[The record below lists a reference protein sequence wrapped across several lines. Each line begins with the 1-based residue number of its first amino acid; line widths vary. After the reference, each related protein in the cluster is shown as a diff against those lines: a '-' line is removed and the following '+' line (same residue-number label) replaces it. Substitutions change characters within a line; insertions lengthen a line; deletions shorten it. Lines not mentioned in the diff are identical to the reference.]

1 MSGTMKL
8 IKIALACALALT
20 SILHAT
26 EAAGFSVDLIHRDS
40 LKSPSLQ
47 SSFEHVEATVQR
59 SFNRAKTLILRDGG
73 NNSPQAASVDIV
85 PDAGEYLMR
94 FGLGTPQVETLAI
107 ADTGSDLT
115 WVQCAPCQKCFKQK
129 APIFDPSKSS
139 TYKPVACTSPTCK
152 SVRSTSCGGAKGV
165 CNYSIQYGDR
175 SYSRGDLATETLT
188 LGANESVPATII
200 GCGHVDQG
208 TFGAGA
214 SGIVGLGGGKES
226 LIRQMQSSIKGKF
239 SYCLVPISGR
249 SSQPSKMHFGD
260 EAVVSGA
267 GVLTTPIVA
276 KSPDTFYYLTLEGMS
291 VGNKRFNL
299 APLSSDDDEGGDEG
313 GDVFQ
318 SGEGNIIIDSGTTL
332 TFLPSEMYREV
343 ETAVKREVGMKEI
356 ADPARQLKLCYPATE
371 EFESRIPEITAH
383 FKGTDVK
390 LKAYNAFVKTSESSV
405 CFAFAESTSLG
416 IAIYGNLAQMD
427 FLIGY
432 DLVKKTVSFKPTD
445 CSQA

>member
-1 MSGTMKL
+1 MAGAMKL
-8 IKIALACALALT
+8 NKIFLACALLSLI
-20 SILHAT
+20 SIFHAT

-40 LKSPSLQ
+40 LKSPSLHS

-59 SFNRAKTLILRDGG
+59 SFNRAKTLIRRDG
-73 NNSPQAASVDIV
+73 NSPQEASVDIV

-94 FGLGTPQVETLAI
+94 FSLGTPKVETLAI

-115 WVQCAPCQKCFKQK
+115 WIQCAPCQKCFKQK

-139 TYKPVACTSPTCK
+139 TYKPVPCSSATCK
-152 SVRSTSCGGAKGV
+152 SVRSTSCGVAKAT
-165 CNYSIQYGDR
+165 CNYSVQYGDR

-188 LGANESVPATII
+188 LGANESIPTVII

-226 LIRQMQSSIKGKF
+226 LIRQMQTSIGGKF
-239 SYCLVPISGR
+239 SYCLVPINGR

-267 GVLTTPIVA
+267 GVLTTPIVP

-291 VGNKRFNL
+291 VGNKRFYL
-299 APLSSDDDEGGDEG
+299 ASSSDEEDEG
-313 GDVFQ
+313 GDVLQ
-318 SGEGNIIIDSGTTL
+318 SEEGNIIIDSGTTL
-332 TFLPSEMYREV
+332 TFLPSELYNEV
-343 ETAVKREVGMKEI
+343 ETAVKQQVGLKEI
-356 ADPARQLKLCYPATE
+356 SDPARQLNLCYLVTE
-371 EFESRIPEITAH
+371 DFESKIPEITAH
-383 FKGTDVK
+383 FKGADVK
-390 LKAYNAFVKTSESSV
+390 LKPYNTFVRTTEKSV

-416 IAIYGNLAQMD
+416 IAIYGNLAQMNY
-427 FLIGY
+427 LIGY